1 MRPSGMKPGTWFA
14 LGFCCAALLG
24 SLLNEWSFIKSI
36 DGTFDG
42 GGLRRDLTTRLQVTA
57 ATQTAFDNIAQIAY
71 QRAFDKNDPF
81 LPPLLTKSVRA
92 TLFELDSW
100 TDRTLGGLKDADR
113 VFLARHYSQAESVF
127 EYGLG
132 ESTHIAN
139 HVRVPRYAGID
150 SDAVWVQ
157 SARDKVAPHFRFYF
171 ADIGPTGA
179 WGKPVE
185 KYNKAVLNYQLVPL
199 ISEPYAFDVYMVDGR
214 YRIPC
219 VLASFLH
226 ASSRSVN
233 SDASNT
239 VVLLHDRHREYY
251 HAVDDLFE
259 IECSEAERRLCALRR
274 LPTTTDQ
281 DLMQAWQKYHTNIG
295 R

>member
-1 MRPSGMKPGTWFA
+1 MKPGTWFA

-24 SLLNEWSFIKSI
+24 SLVNEWSCIKS
-36 DGTFDG
+36 TFGG

-71 QRAFDKNDPF
+71 QRAFDKDDPF
-81 LPPLLTKSVRA
+81 LPPLLTKSVRS

-100 TDRTLGGLKDADR
+100 TNRTRGGLNDADR
-113 VFLARHYSQAESVF
+113 VFLAKYYSQAESVF

-132 ESTHIAN
+132 ESTYIAN

-157 SARDKVAPHFRFYF
+157 SARDKVFPHFRFYF

-179 WGKPVE
+179 WGTPIE
-185 KYNKAVLNYQLVPL
+185 KYNKAVLDYQLAPL

-214 YRIPC
+214 YRIAC

-233 SDASNT
+233 SNGSST
-239 VVLLHDRHREYY
+239 VVLLHDRHRESY
-251 HAVDDLFE
+251 HVVDDLFE
-259 IECSEAERRLCALRR
+259 IECSEAEQRLCALRR

-281 DLMQAWQKYHTNIG
+281 DLFQAWQKHHTSIG